1 MTANLASQLGGAANP
16 QDPGQS
22 LPPDASSGLG
32 VSMRPTAPQMP
43 DDRWSVGDLLARASG
58 PDIGAAS
65 SAPPPGSG
73 AYDASAGAS
82 VELRLNDI
90 ASAIDQNTASTV
102 WQRFRRG
109 ERDIFSR
116 QLYTSRGQAT
126 FDEIS
131 GRYRRDPAFR
141 ATVDRYI
148 GDFERLLSDAE
159 RKGQNGQAIDNY
171 LVSETGRV
179 YLMLAHA
186 SGRLQ

>member
-1 MTANLASQLGGAANP
+1 MRAQPP
-16 QDPGQS
+16 QVQ
-22 LPPDASSGLG
+22 
-32 VSMRPTAPQMP
+32 

-58 PDIGAAS
+58 PDINTPS
-65 SAPPPGSG
+65 STPPPASG
-73 AYDASAGAS
+73 I
-82 VELRLNDI
+82 ELRLNDI
-90 ASAIDQNTASTV
+90 ASAIDQNTASAV

-109 ERDIFSR
+109 ERDIFNR
-116 QLYTSRGQAT
+116 QLYTSQGQAT
-126 FDEIS
+126 FDEIT
-131 GRYRRDPAFR
+131 GRYQRDAAFR